1 MDVLGGRRRE
11 VGAVLLFVKGEG
23 GLEVSRSRVVSSWSS
38 LHGRRGRL
46 AVWYLS
52 PLSKF
57 VVATSVSTI
66 VVWDEVVGVFVVVLA
81 LALFR
86 FLS

>member
-1 MDVLGGRRRE
+1 MDVLRGRRRE
-11 VGAVLLFVKGEG
+11 VGAVLLFVEGEG
-23 GLEVSRSRVVSSWSS
+23 GLEVSRGRVVSSWSS
-38 LHGRRGRL
+38 LYRRRGRL

-57 VVATSVSTI
+57 VVATNVSAI
-66 VVWDEVVGVFVVVLA
+66 VVWDEVVEVFVIVLA